1 MTYGAPGSVKV
12 VRRICSMHTYL
23 VRGCFDN
30 PAGLNIEYLP
40 RRHDFRVY
48 ELASGLRL
56 GTAMLSQDLSEL
68 WITMHG

>member
-1 MTYGAPGSVKV
+1 
-12 VRRICSMHTYL
+12 MHTYL